1 MSARDNAAARDEDQ
15 MTPDQGKMQG
25 GTNSGP
31 TAASASDT
39 DGAFGDAE
47 GRHGRGGV
55 PGGDPVDS
63 KSPVFD
69 RVGPKEN

>member
-25 GTNSGP
+25 GTHKGP
-31 TAASASDT
+31 TAASAADT
-39 DGAFGDAE
+39 EGAFGDAT

-55 PGGDPVDS
+55 PGGDPVDAET
-63 KSPVFD
+63 PVFD
-69 RVGPKEN
+69 RVGPKDS